1 MKQAAVFLLIPCWLN
16 FCSYLYSL
24 RKPTLII
31 MKYKILLV
39 EDNEPIR
46 ENTIEL
52 LELSNYDVVTA
63 CNGKEGL
70 GIAMQQSP
78 DLILCDIRM
87 PVMDGYHLL
96 EHIRQQ
102 PSLSNS
108 RFVFFTAKNKKKDI
122 DVALKMG
129 ADDYIVKPFTGDE
142 LLDKLSKLLA

>member
-1 MKQAAVFLLIPCWLN
+1 MKH
-16 FCSYLYSL
+16 
-24 RKPTLII
+24 
-31 MKYKILLV
+31 KILIV

-46 ENTIEL
+46 ENTVEL
-52 LELSNYDVVTA
+52 LKLSNYDVVTA
-63 CNGKEGL
+63 CNGEEGL

-108 RFVFFTAKNKKKDI
+108 RFVFFTASSEKKDI
-122 DVALKMG
+122 DAALKMG